1 MKPHLTYQNH
11 HNSIHNSQLT
21 KNEALGFSG
30 NNYKV
35 GGPTMTMTMRTT
47 MMMRQALSQPLAKNS
62 EFHDF
67 QSFQTVE
74 LIEYD
79 SIITDI
85 ILMCPPKNDLA
96 AKTCSLPYTICRV
109 RVVSLIR
116 WSQDVL
122 LAMKTWV
129 QALMSQHRNPQKV
142 RIIMN

>member
-1 MKPHLTYQNH
+1 
-11 HNSIHNSQLT
+11 
-21 KNEALGFSG
+21 
-30 NNYKV
+30 
-35 GGPTMTMTMRTT
+35 

-96 AKTCSLPYTICRV
+96 AKTCSWPYTICRV
-109 RVVSLIR
+109 RVDSLRR
-116 WSQDVL
+116 WSQDIL

-129 QALMSQHRNPQKV
+129 QALMPHYV
-142 RIIMN
+142 AA